1 MRDPARIDRII
12 ELLRQA
18 WHTAPDQRLGQ
29 LVDNVLQTID
39 WFNSTWTIEDDCA
52 ERKLKAFLAH
62 GTDTARAFDAA
73 QRTK

>member
-18 WHTAPDQRLGQ
+18 WHVAPDQRLGQ
-29 LVDNVLQTID
+29 LMENVLQTVD
-39 WFNSTWTIEDDCA
+39 RPQSLWAVEDDRT
-52 ERKLKAFLAH
+52 ERKLQAFLAH